1 MFPKPDLG
9 HAGTISITVR
19 VRRASWNAMK
29 PRIQCVQTQWNR
41 GSSRSARRTAA
52 EQPTR
57 RTGVA
62 TDRAAGSAVRVQP
75 ARGMPDS
82 GQHIRLEGQ
91 AGPGAVDER

>member
-1 MFPKPDLG
+1 M
-9 HAGTISITVR
+9 R
-19 VRRASWNAMK
+19 QASWNAMK

-62 TDRAAGSAVRVQP
+62 TDRAAGAAVRVQP
-75 ARGMPDS
+75 ARGVPDG
-82 GQHIRLEGQ
+82 GQHIRLE
-91 AGPGAVDER
+91 ARPGRVLLMSGEYCA